1 MEALVS
7 VVIPCYNGARFL
19 REAIE
24 SVLTQ
29 NYPRVEVIVVND
41 GSTDN
46 SAAIAAEYPGVRCM
60 HQRNAGVAA
69 ARNTGL
75 RHSAGD
81 YLVFLD
87 ADDRLL
93 PGALKSNLDCLMK
106 EPNCAFAF
114 GDVQAV
120 DVDGSPLPL
129 CSTSPHEGKEHY
141 LSLLYNNYIWT
152 PGAVMYRRGVLNA
165 LGGFDPRVAS
175 AADLELNLRITR
187 KCQVIH
193 NATMVL
199 EYRKHPASMNQDHS
213 VMLSDSISVLRR
225 HMQWARQDPCY
236 MEALRHGMRFFAQYY
251 GGPLVSQLGGDIRRG
266 RNWRRVWRG
275 TLGLLRY
282 APGVA
287 CSRAATAGKKRLL
300 EHILTL
306 ASVLRAWVDRGG
318 TW

>member
-1 MEALVS
+1 MRPVIS

-165 LGGFDPRVAS
+165 VGGFDPRFVP
-175 AADLELNLRITR
+175 ADDLDLNLRITR
-187 KCQVIH
+187 LRQAAH
-193 NATMVL
+193 NNSPVL
-199 EYRKHPASMNQDHS
+199 EWRIHTTSGNHNCA
-213 VMLSDSISVLRR
+213 VMLPATIRALRR
-225 HMQWARQDPCY
+225 QLRYTRRNPEYLD
-236 MEALRHGMRFFAQYY
+236 ALRHGIAVFENYY
-251 GGPLVSQLGGDIRRG
+251 GGTLIDQMGTDIRR
-266 RNWRRVWRG
+266 RKNWQGIWRG
-275 TLGLLRY
+275 LPVLLWY

-287 CSRAATAGKKRLL
+287 KRRALQSARRRLL
-300 EHILTL
+300 SRKAVWSSML
-306 ASVLRAWVDRGG
+306 ATRIG
-318 TW
+318 